1 VSGTSAPVKAA
12 SADRRLRAEDRE
24 VIAALRVVLDDAG
37 YTVDGLSS
45 VLQAGDVAPSDARE
59 VPFFRRRLPRGEP
72 LTTLI
77 ELFHF
82 GLAVDR
88 ADAMRAFDPVPLD
101 RLVQTRLLTDS
112 SRGVRARVAL
122 QPFEKL
128 LVVSDHLDERGYERR
143 DHVLDVTMPS
153 LVLASVTVRRPVES
167 ALDLGT
173 GCGVQAFLAAR
184 HADRIVAVDVNQR
197 ALDYAAFGARLNGIS
212 NLELLFGDL
221 YEPVAGEL
229 FDLILANPPY
239 VVSPDT
245 TFLFRDGSEPGDSLC
260 ERLVKRA
267 PSFLREGG
275 FAHLVINWA
284 HRANEDWSAPLR
296 RWVARSGCDALL
308 LHHVSQDP
316 LEYAALWNSELRRNP
331 AAYAHALDRWTEYH
345 RQHEIEAIAF
355 GAVVLRRRNG
365 ANWVRSEEL
374 SSDLLHPAGHH
385 ILRLIE
391 NEDLLA
397 ARDERALLKSRLQ
410 LAPDHQFDQTGRFG
424 PDGGEIEGT
433 ILRLENGL
441 RTRVALDANT
451 AMVLARLDGSRTLG
465 EALLDAAAD
474 AGESAPSRDRFLE
487 AGPAAVRRLLEL
499 GFVVPVD
506 DPKLRAA
513 SE

>member
-1 VSGTSAPVKAA
+1 MWRSRRLRSPTRDSRERKRERPAVSGTSAPVKAA

-245 TFLFRDGSEPGDSLC
+245 TFLFRDGSEPGHPLY

-267 PSFLREGG
+267 PSFL
-275 FAHLVINWA
+275 
-284 HRANEDWSAPLR
+284 
-296 RWVARSGCDALL
+296 
-308 LHHVSQDP
+308 
-316 LEYAALWNSELRRNP
+316 
-331 AAYAHALDRWTEYH
+331 
-345 RQHEIEAIAF
+345 
-355 GAVVLRRRNG
+355 
-365 ANWVRSEEL
+365 
-374 SSDLLHPAGHH
+374 
-385 ILRLIE
+385 
-391 NEDLLA
+391 
-397 ARDERALLKSRLQ
+397 
-410 LAPDHQFDQTGRFG
+410 
-424 PDGGEIEGT
+424 
-433 ILRLENGL
+433 
-441 RTRVALDANT
+441 
-451 AMVLARLDGSRTLG
+451 
-465 EALLDAAAD
+465 
-474 AGESAPSRDRFLE
+474 
-487 AGPAAVRRLLEL
+487 
-499 GFVVPVD
+499 
-506 DPKLRAA
+506 
-513 SE
+513 